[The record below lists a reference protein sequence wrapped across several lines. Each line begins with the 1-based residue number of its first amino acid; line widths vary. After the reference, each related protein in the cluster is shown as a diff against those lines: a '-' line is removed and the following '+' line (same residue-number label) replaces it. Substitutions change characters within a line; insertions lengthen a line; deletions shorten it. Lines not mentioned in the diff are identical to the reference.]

1 MLPLITVPH
10 SNLRNKSRSVNLKR
24 IDSKLKLFIQDLAS
38 TLVNKTNPPGVGLSA
53 IQVNQPLRMFYTY
66 LPTDPSLPSQ
76 KWTPENLTLTLFIN
90 PSYTHLS
97 PDTTLG
103 DNPKNP
109 LLEGC
114 LSIPHLYGPVERH
127 RVIKAKYYTFNIQ
140 TDRDYLKFNSLKH
153 TPPLIE
159 LEIELSNFAARVFQ
173 HEYDHLEGVLF
184 TDYTLKHK
192 LPLYFDHG
200 EEMTEI
206 ANPKEIIKW

>member
-1 MLPLITVPH
+1 MLPIITVPH
-10 SNLRNKSRSVNLKR
+10 LSLRNRSKPVNVKR
-24 IDSKLKLFIQDLAS
+24 IDSKIKLSIQALAS

-53 IQVNQPLRMFYTY
+53 IQVNQPFRMFFTY
-66 LPTDPSLPSQ
+66 LPSDPSLPSQ
-76 KWTPENLTLTLFIN
+76 KWTSENLTLTLFIN
-90 PSYTHLS
+90 PTYTYLS
-97 PDTTLG
+97 PDLTLG
-103 DNPKNP
+103 DEPKRP
-109 LLEGC
+109 VLEGC

-127 RVIKAKYYTFNIQ
+127 RIIKAKYYTFNIQ
-140 TDRDYLKFNSLKH
+140 TDDYLKFNSLNH
-153 TPPLIE
+153 IPPLVE
-159 LEIELSNFAARVFQ
+159 SEIELSDFSARVFQ

>member
-1 MLPLITVPH
+1 MISIITVPH
-10 SNLRNKSRSVNLKR
+10 SQLRTTSQAINLKR
-24 IDSKLKLFIQDLAS
+24 IDAKLMRFIQELAS
-38 TLVNKTNPPGVGLSA
+38 TLVNKTNPTGVGLSA
-53 IQVNQPLRMFYTY
+53 IQVNQPFRMFFTY
-66 LPTDPSLPSQ
+66 LPSDPSLPSQ
-76 KWTPENLTLTLFIN
+76 KWTSENLRLTLFIN
-90 PSYTHLS
+90 PSYTYLS
-97 PDTTLG
+97 PDMTFG
-103 DNPKNP
+103 DDPKRP

-140 TDRDYLKFNSLKH
+140 TDVDYLKFNSLNH
-153 TPPLIE
+153 IPPLIE
-159 LEIELSNFAARVFQ
+159 SEIELSDFPARVFQ

-184 TDYTLKHK
+184 TDYTLKHQ